1 MNVLEVLKDAFAPFM
16 DGEKKPLHVGEA
28 MNLWFF
34 LAQAEEALRVEQV
47 AYNTTQDHEL
57 KEKLGDLI
65 NNVHKPIIREIKDF
79 LLNESVPLPQG
90 TPEKPM
96 IDNPNQTVPEWAR
109 MSEEEIASFV
119 VYKIIL
125 GINVAARGLTE
136 AVRTDVG
143 MMFGKYIITK
153 VSFSLTFRKLM
164 EEKGWMKLPPYY
176 NG

>member
-34 LAQAEEALRVEQV
+34 LAQVEEALRIEQV
-47 AYNTTQDHEL
+47 AYNSTKDHEL

-65 NNVHKPIIREIKDF
+65 HNVHKPIVKEVKDF
-79 LLNESVPLPQG
+79 LLKESVPLPKV
-90 TPEKPM
+90 TPEKPL
-96 IDNPNQTVPEWAR
+96 IDHPDQTVPEWAR
-109 MSEEEIASFV
+109 MLDEEIASFV

-136 AVRTDVG
+136 AVRADVG
-143 MMFGKYIITK
+143 MMFLKYIATK
-153 VSFSLTFRKLM
+153 VTFSLTFRRLM
-164 EEKGWMKLPPYY
+164 EEKGWMKIPPNYH
-176 NG
+176 G